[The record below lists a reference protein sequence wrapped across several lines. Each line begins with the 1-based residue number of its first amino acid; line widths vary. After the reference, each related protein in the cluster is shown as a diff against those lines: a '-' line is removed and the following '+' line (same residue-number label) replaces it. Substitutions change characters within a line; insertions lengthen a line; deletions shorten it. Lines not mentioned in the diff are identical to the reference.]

1 MSLNGIASKIA
12 WLKHK
17 ANEDPYIYFR
27 PTPPQKAWIESP
39 AKVKALIGGNQVGKT
54 AAACYL
60 LIAHCLNRHPTIKTD
75 PAPIEAWLIT
85 HSHEQSRTIQ
95 QKLFDMIPKYE
106 LHPSCEFIRGKG
118 FRGLAPLVR
127 FQNNSIIRIK
137 TAAQGIG
144 LESASVSLVVIDEP
158 VNSTVFNTC
167 IARTLRGG
175 AGGKQGTVAIS
186 MTPVGNVD
194 VTYMKDM
201 IEQGKIACFKAPLT
215 VESTTP
221 IGCKPLLT
229 QEQIDDVTSKYLPVD
244 REQRITGS
252 FDVAPI
258 GVVFDNFDPD
268 TMIFDGNIPQRADRY
283 KLCIGIDHGSTP
295 NSQVVILSCIVYNA
309 GQQPFIYVLDEYVSG
324 QAPPETHVTNII
336 QMCKRNRITP
346 EQVES
351 WTGDGTHH
359 AKRSRDGFRM
369 SNILLMRA
377 FEHQLKYPPRGLPF
391 TIRRPIKWRHSV
403 YFTASLIHANM
414 SRKQFFIHRRCTHTI
429 KSLKNWT
436 MQRTQSA
443 RSTDTH
449 GHAIDALRYCVTSS
463 LDTRPDRNQR
473 IRVT

>member
-1 MSLNGIASKIA
+1 MSLSGIAAKIH
-12 WLKHK
+12 WLKQK
-17 ANEDPYIYFR
+17 ADNDPYMYFR
-27 PTPPQKAWIESP
+27 PTPPQKRWIESK

-54 AAACYL
+54 AAACFL

-95 QKLFDMIPKYE
+95 QKLYDMIPKHE
-106 LHPSCEFIRGKG
+106 LHPSCEFVRGKG

-127 FQNNSIIRIK
+127 FSNNSIIRIK

-194 VTYMKDM
+194 VHYMKEM
-201 IEQGKIACFKAPLT
+201 IEKGQIECIKAPLT
-215 VESTTP
+215 VAATTP
-221 IGCKPLLT
+221 IGCRPLLT
-229 QEQIDDVTSKYLPVD
+229 QKQIDEVTSKYLPVD

-258 GVVFDNFDPD
+258 GVVFDNFNPD
-268 TMIFDGNIPQRADRY
+268 TMIYTGNVAAGASKY

-295 NSQVVILSCIVYNA
+295 NSQVVLLACIAYFEQNPHV
-309 GQQPFIYVLDEYVSG
+309 YVLDEYISG
-324 QAPPETHVTNII
+324 QAPPETHVQNII
-336 QMCKRNRITP
+336 EMCKRNGITP
-346 EQVES
+346 EEVES

-359 AKRSRDGFRM
+359 AKRSRDGFKM

-377 FEHQLKYPPRGLPF
+377 FEQQLKYPARSLPF

-403 YFTASLIHANM
+403 YFTASLIHASM
-414 SRKQFFIHRRCTHTI
+414 SRKQFFINKRCTTTI
-429 KSLKNWT
+429 NSLKNWA
-436 MQRTQSA
+436 MKRTQSQ
-443 RSTDTH
+443 RSTDKH
-449 GHAIDALRYCVTSS
+449 QHAIDALRYCITSS
-463 LDTRPDRNQR
+463 LDTRPDRTQR
-473 IRVT
+473 IRVM